1 MIEGCVIVVGLAAVI
16 AACAVVGLEV
26 ARWLERKR

>member
-1 MIEGCVIVVGLAAVI
+1 MIEGCIIVVGLAVVI

-26 ARWLERKR
+26 ARWLEGRR